1 MCQGKPRVLMEW
13 SRGADEGSVS
23 GWVTGTWA
31 TWDVLFFGGCACKCR
46 AEKEPQPLQARPK
59 EEFTAFA
66 EASPG
71 GSGGSV
77 GLLGGGRHVKSRSLW
92 LAATPPTAGYLF
104 ASLVPFSSSSELSP
118 SVPSL
123 CSVSLSFFRGTMNP
137 PPLLWFLPWVSLVA
151 PVSGLS
157 PRSRVAL

>member
-13 SRGADEGSVS
+13 SRGAGEVSVS

-31 TWDVLFFGGCACKCR
+31 TWDVSFFGGCACKCR
-46 AEKEPQPLQARPK
+46 AEEEPQPLQARPK

-71 GSGGSV
+71 GSV
-77 GLLGGGRHVKSRSLW
+77 GLQGGGRRVKSRSLW

-104 ASLVPFSSSSELSP
+104 ASLVCFSSSSELSP

-123 CSVSLSFFRGTMNP
+123 CSASLSFFRGTMKR
-137 PPLLWFLPWVSLVA
+137 PPLL
-151 PVSGLS
+151 
-157 PRSRVAL
+157 